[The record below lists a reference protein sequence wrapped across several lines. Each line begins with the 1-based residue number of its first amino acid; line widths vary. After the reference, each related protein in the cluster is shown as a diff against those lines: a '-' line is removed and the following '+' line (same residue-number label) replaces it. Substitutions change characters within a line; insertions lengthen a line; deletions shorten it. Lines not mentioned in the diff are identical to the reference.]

1 MQRSIK
7 TIVGL
12 MLIITPLF
20 CQQGEWVQC
29 SGEALLQNITNEE
42 AQVIALRRARLDAIE
57 QVCGVNLQAET
68 LVHNFVMAGDFIHS
82 VSYGNVVEE
91 KDHSWK
97 YETIPAKNPAGPPV
111 IALRLT
117 MNARVVTVAEK
128 PDPYFTVTAALNRA
142 VYQSGDEVIVNI
154 QSTKDCYITVLCL
167 AANDSV
173 YILFP
178 NRFREDNF
186 IQVNTTVEIP
196 SAPDRNAG
204 LHFRVVNLVGHKKD
218 AEMIKVIATRGNL
231 SLSKDMRSG
240 SGFGLLGTPK
250 MAVTSLA
257 QWLSAI
263 PVSERAE
270 ATAGYSVVGE

>member
-1 MQRSIK
+1 
-7 TIVGL
+7 
-12 MLIITPLF
+12 MLITTPLL

-97 YETIPAKNPAGPPV
+97 YETIPAENPASPPV

-117 MNARVVTVAEK
+117 MNARVVTVTEK
-128 PDPYFTVTAALNRA
+128 PDLYFTVTTALNRA
-142 VYQSGDEVIVNI
+142 VYQSGDEVIINI
-154 QSTKDCYITVLCL
+154 QSTKECYITVLCL

-178 NRFREDNF
+178 NRFRDDNF
-186 IQVNTTVEIP
+186 IQANTTVEIP

-204 LHFRVVNLVGHKKD
+204 LHFRVVNLAGHKTD
-218 AEMIKVIATRGNL
+218 AEMIKVIATREKL
-231 SLSKDMRSG
+231 SFGDDSKPG
-240 SGFGLLGTPK
+240 SGFGALGTPR

-270 ATAGYSVVGE
+270 TAVVYTVVTE